1 MKKIL
6 FVCTGN
12 TCRSPMAEVILK
24 NKIKWSGIKGYTVTS
39 AGLNATDGDKMNAK
53 SRLALKQL
61 GLKGGAFKS
70 KRLTK
75 DLLSKCA
82 YIICMTT
89 EHKNYL
95 EKYVNLNKTKLFS
108 ASEIIGKDVIDP
120 YGQGETEYILCSH
133 EIEKLC
139 NTIIEKLFENNL

>member
-61 GLKGGAFKS
+61 GIKGGAFKA
-70 KRLTK
+70 KMLTQ

-82 YIICMTT
+82 YVICMTS

-95 EKYVNLNKTKLFS
+95 EKYVNQKKTKLFS
-108 ASEIIGKDVIDP
+108 ASDIIGKDVLDP
-120 YGQGETEYILCSH
+120 YGQTENEYIICSH
-133 EIEKLC
+133 EIERLC
-139 NTIIEKLFENNL
+139 NIIIEKLFEKDL